1 MSKGNEL
8 DEELRQRIICF
19 IDTMKRTEVKL
30 QKTVEIAEKQAK
42 NNMISVGFTPKW
54 PLSRCYLGCFKGPFY
69 FLGWL

>member
-30 QKTVEIAEKQAK
+30 QKNSRNCRKTDQKQHEKRQ
-42 NNMISVGFTPKW
+42 
-54 PLSRCYLGCFKGPFY
+54 FY
-69 FLGWL
+69 PQMAA